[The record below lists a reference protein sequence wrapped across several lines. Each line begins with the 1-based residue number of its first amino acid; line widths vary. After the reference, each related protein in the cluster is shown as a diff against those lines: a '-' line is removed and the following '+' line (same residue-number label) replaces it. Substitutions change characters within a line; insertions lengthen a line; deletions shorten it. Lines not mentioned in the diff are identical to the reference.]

1 MTEVQPYVVE
11 RSYDGFEV
19 RRYPEHQVV
28 EVDVDDSFF
37 EAGSRGFRPLIGFI
51 SGNNADRQQIAMT
64 APVIQSPRP
73 SGAQTVGFVMPKT
86 MDAAAIP
93 TPTDPAVRSRTVAGG
108 LVAARTF
115 SGGSSTARYE
125 DNAAELLAALVREGL
140 TPDGD
145 VYFAR
150 YDPPWKP
157 GFLKRNE
164 ALVRLNG

>member
-1 MTEVQPYVVE
+1 MTEVQPYTVE

-19 RRYPEHQVV
+19 RRYPDHQLV
-28 EVDVDDSFF
+28 EVDVDGSFF
-37 EAGSRGFRPLIGFI
+37 EAGNRGFRPLIGFI
-51 SGNNADRQQIAMT
+51 SGNNEARQQIAMT

-73 SGAQTVGFVMPKT
+73 AGGQTVSFVMPET
-86 MDAAAIP
+86 MDAASVP
-93 TPTDPAVRSRTVAGG
+93 TPTNSAVRSRTVAGG
-108 LVAARTF
+108 LVAARRF
-115 SGGSSTARYE
+115 SGGSSAPRYE
-125 DNAAELLAALVREGL
+125 DNAADLLAALALEGL

-164 ALVRLNG
+164 ALVRLAN